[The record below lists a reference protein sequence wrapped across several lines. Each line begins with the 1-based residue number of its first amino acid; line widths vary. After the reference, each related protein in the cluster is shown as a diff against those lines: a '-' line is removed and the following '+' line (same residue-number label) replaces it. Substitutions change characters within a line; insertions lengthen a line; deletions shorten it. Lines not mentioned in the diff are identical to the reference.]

1 MSLKFK
7 NFIRTKFLFL
17 ILIIFIP
24 LIFGL
29 IIYMT
34 NEKDAYAAVNLSPDN
49 HEIISLGKSVYSQNC
64 ASCHGIKL
72 EGQKNWMSRLPDG
85 LMPAPPHDETGHTWH
100 HSDKYLFMITK
111 NGIEDIIGQ
120 KYPNNMPAYKD
131 ILSDKEIISV
141 LSYIKS
147 TWPNRIKKIH
157 DQINAREK
165 SNQS

>member
-7 NFIRTKFLFL
+7 SFIKTKFLFL
-17 ILIIFIP
+17 VFIP
-24 LIFGL
+24 SIILMFG
-29 IIYMT
+29 IVIYLP
-34 NEKDAYAAVNLSPDN
+34 KDRVAKAAVTLNPDDKVT
-49 HEIISLGKSVYSQNC
+49 ILLGKSVYVQNC
-64 ASCHGIKL
+64 ASCHGAKL
-72 EGQKNWMSRLPDG
+72 EGQKDWMSRLPDG

-111 NGIEDIIGQ
+111 YGIEDIIGQ

-165 SNQS
+165 SKQS